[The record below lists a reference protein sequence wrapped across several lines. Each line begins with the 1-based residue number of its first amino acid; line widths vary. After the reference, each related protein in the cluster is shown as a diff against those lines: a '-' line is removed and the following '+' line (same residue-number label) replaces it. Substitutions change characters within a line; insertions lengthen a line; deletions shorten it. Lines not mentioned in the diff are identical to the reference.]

1 MSGSSRR
8 VRADGSAVLQPGRV
22 AFIQPGRLAGVL
34 PPVPTTRRIPHRP
47 AQRTPV
53 YDIVYSCQTIGT
65 IPTRVNRLHVRR
77 LTTCQDRWI
86 RSPSAWLSHR
96 HSAWPIS
103 GCVTTSPDYSPNSS
117 ATSPATDLC
126 TIPPIHTGHSELSSL
141 GYAGCQ
147 VSPRHFERV

>member
-77 LTTCQDRWI
+77 LTTCQDRGI
-86 RSPSAWLSHR
+86 RSPSAWSRRR
-96 HSAWPIS
+96 HPAWALM
-103 GCVTTSPDYSPNSS
+103 C
-117 ATSPATDLC
+117 LC
-126 TIPPIHTGHSELSSL
+126 GSEEAPHSVRRQR
-141 GYAGCQ
+141 GTRAA
-147 VSPRHFERV
+147 SPRSMIGRRGRCWTCAVVISCA